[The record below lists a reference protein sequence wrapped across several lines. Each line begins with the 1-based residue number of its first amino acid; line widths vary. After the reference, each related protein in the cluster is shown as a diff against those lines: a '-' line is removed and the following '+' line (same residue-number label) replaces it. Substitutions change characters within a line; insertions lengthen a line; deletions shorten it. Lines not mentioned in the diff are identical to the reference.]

1 MSKPDACSSSVRE
14 RRGGH
19 GRRRRY
25 HARSTRRAGA
35 FRFLP
40 PPPPSFGTKVVWV
53 DRSRPVGLGGAW
65 KQTGACCCRGGCEKA
80 VPFGLGGRR
89 TDLPG
94 GGAQCVGGRVRQ
106 WRPCGGGRTAQDTG
120 GATRVRIVVAC
131 VGVWAV
137 SFGSPL
143 FRLQLKNATSEP
155 RPAAGPA
162 RPASPALPQFA
173 RTGTPI
179 RRSDELR
186 VPTTLTGGLN

>member
-40 PPPPSFGTKVVWV
+40 PPPPSFGTKVVRV

-120 GATRVRIVVAC
+120 GATRARIVVAC
-131 VGVWAV
+131 VGVCGFVWK
-137 SFGSPL
+137 SPL
-143 FRLQLKNATSEP
+143 QTFHYLKEHS
-155 RPAAGPA
+155 PA
-162 RPASPALPQFA
+162 RNQLPCGNTRKNSKNSKTLKTLFLGDSLQ
-173 RTGTPI
+173 GTTFPKKQK
-179 RRSDELR
+179 
-186 VPTTLTGGLN
+186 N

>member
-1 MSKPDACSSSVRE
+1 MQPSKPEARADARAVSVAAALSPYPCPSADACHSSVRE

-40 PPPPSFGTKVVWV
+40 PSFGTQVVRV

-89 TDLPG
+89 TDSR
-94 GGAQCVGGRVRQ
+94 GGAQCVGGWVRHRLGSGTM
-106 WRPCGGGRTAQDTG
+106 WRRAYGTGHRRRNAQR
-120 GATRVRIVVAC
+120 ASWLLALAF
-131 VGVWAV
+131 AV
-137 SFGSPL
+137 SGLEVPSSDFTVHL
-143 FRLQLKNATSEP
+143 KTRLKNAAAFLTLV
-155 RPAAGPA
+155 RPGKC
-162 RPASPALPQFA
+162 
-173 RTGTPI
+173 
-179 RRSDELR
+179 
-186 VPTTLTGGLN
+186 V